1 MRLLYGGSLKPGN
14 AAEILSLANVNGGLI
29 GGASLKAA
37 KAAALTT
44 QYGLSAVLGVLAL
57 VYAAMAAFW
66 FFAAR
71 RQSVVAKWLISIWFV
86 VAACTTA
93 LSLFRGGF
101 GFDLGSVL
109 GLLTFLLLGWS
120 VSYLF
125 KPDADAWFK
134 PVPPSAG

>member
-1 MRLLYGGSLKPGN
+1 MRPASIVQFERIFLASLAVRLLGDGI
-14 AAEILSLANVNGGLI
+14 AI
-29 GGASLKAA
+29 GASLKAA

-44 QYGLSAVLGVLAL
+44 QFGLSAVLGVLVL
-57 VYAAMAAFW
+57 VYAAMLALW
-66 FFAAR
+66 YFAAR
-71 RQSVVAKWLISIWFV
+71 RQSVIAKWLISIWFV

-125 KPDADAWFK
+125 KPDADAWFTK
-134 PVPPSAG
+134 PAPPSAG